1 MSDKYAWRVP
11 QLSADLAT
19 YSANA
24 TNLNA
29 IPTDQTDIVDLTDE
43 SIKKEDLKEK
53 IRNLV
58 YGKEYLT
65 ACSFCNGRDYKVK
78 RIDAALQT
86 KKPIPFEKIET
97 ETSLIEERVNIQ
109 DK

>member
-1 MSDKYAWRVP
+1 LLHGKLYRCP
-11 QLSADLAT
+11 

-24 TNLNA
+24 SNLKA
-29 IPTDQTDIVDLTDE
+29 IPIDQTDIVDLTDE
-43 SIKKEDLKEK
+43 KIDKKDLKEQ

-86 KKPIPFEKIET
+86 KKPIPFDKIENK
-97 ETSLIEERVNIQ
+97 ESRIEKQVNISN
-109 DK
+109 K